1 MQPADADTAPAA
13 APGVYVGPYLYAK
26 SRGWLRR
33 HAITHV
39 INVTASAPC
48 PFADEGIVYLRLA
61 IEDSPDAPIAE
72 HFAAALAFVRTAR
85 SAGGNTLIHCQMGK
99 SRSVTVAAAILMQED
114 AGMGWREALR
124 RVRSARPQA
133 APNLG
138 FLRELRR
145 LEEAM
150 AAACEEDGA
159 ALHGLDRLLSSDLEL
174 EEISAVA
181 GPLQPEL
188 FSSDDAARGVA
199 SAAVGHL
206 QHGIM
211 LAGHRL
217 AIDMAALPTLQ
228 REARAAR
235 PILTL
240 TLNLTTDY

>member
-48 PFADEGIVYLRLA
+48 PFAAEGIVYLHIA

-85 SAGGNTLIHCQMGK
+85 SAGGSTLIHCQMGK
-99 SRSVTVAAAILMQED
+99 SRSVTVAAAILMQD
-114 AGMGWREALR
+114 AGIGWREALR
-124 RVRSARPQA
+124 RVRSARPRA
-133 APNLG
+133 APNPG

-150 AAACEEDGA
+150 AAEA
-159 ALHGLDRLLSSDLEL
+159 
-174 EEISAVA
+174 
-181 GPLQPEL
+181 
-188 FSSDDAARGVA
+188 
-199 SAAVGHL
+199 
-206 QHGIM
+206 
-211 LAGHRL
+211 
-217 AIDMAALPTLQ
+217 MAA
-228 REARAAR
+228 EAMGTAR
-235 PILTL
+235 TPAKSIGRRQCSPHR
-240 TLNLTTDY
+240 

>member
-48 PFADEGIVYLRLA
+48 PFAAEGIVYLHIA

-85 SAGGNTLIHCQMGK
+85 SAGGSTLIHCQMGK
-99 SRSVTVAAAILMQED
+99 SRSVTVAAAILMQD
-114 AGMGWREALR
+114 AGIGWREALR
-124 RVRSARPQA
+124 RVRSARPRA
-133 APNLG
+133 APNPG

-159 ALHGLDRLLSSDLEL
+159 ALLGLDRLLASDLDL
-174 EEISAVA
+174 EEISMLA
-181 GPLQPEL
+181 GPLHPEL
-188 FSSDDAARGVA
+188 FSADDAARGVA
-199 SAAVGHL
+199 SAAVTTKQGRLEHA
-206 QHGIM
+206 IM
-211 LAGHRL
+211 LAGHR
-217 AIDMAALPTLQ
+217 
-228 REARAAR
+228 
-235 PILTL
+235 
-240 TLNLTTDY
+240 

>member
-48 PFADEGIVYLRLA
+48 PFAAEGIVYLRIA

-85 SAGGNTLIHCQMGK
+85 SAGGSTLIHCQMGK
-99 SRSVTVAAAILMQED
+99 SRSVTVAAAILMQD
-114 AGMGWREALR
+114 AGIGWREALR
-124 RVRSARPQA
+124 RVRSARPRA
-133 APNLG
+133 APNPG
-138 FLRELRR
+138 FLRALRR

-159 ALHGLDRLLSSDLEL
+159 ALLAFDRLLASDLDL
-174 EEISAVA
+174 EEISTLA
-181 GPLQPEL
+181 GPLHREL
-188 FSSDDAARGVA
+188 FSADDAARGVA
-199 SAAVGHL
+199 SAPVGQGVGRLEHA
-206 QHGIM
+206 IM
-211 LAGHRL
+211 LAGHR
-217 AIDMAALPTLQ
+217 
-228 REARAAR
+228 
-235 PILTL
+235 
-240 TLNLTTDY
+240 